1 MTLSTNCLDVNG
13 DRARNRRLLVEGGR
27 DARSS
32 GGRAFL
38 GPAVFVSLVLILPSE
53 ALAIQTHGG
62 IEGLCAHQFGHVLFF
77 VAMVLLYFRLRR
89 YVERAS
95 LGWRCISVACLLFA
109 VWNVVAFF
117 GHWLEAGLRSPIP
130 VVGSD
135 FWDREMVAVNGW
147 KALVLYVCKL
157 DHLFAVAAMVFFLR
171 GLMFFTK
178 EQQ

>member
-1 MTLSTNCLDVNG
+1 M
-13 DRARNRRLLVEGGR
+13 
-27 DARSS
+27 
-32 GGRAFL
+32 
-38 GPAVFVSLVLILPSE
+38 
-53 ALAIQTHGG
+53 
-62 IEGLCAHQFGHVLFF
+62 
-77 VAMVLLYFRLRR
+77 
-89 YVERAS
+89 
-95 LGWRCISVACLLFA
+95 ACLLFA
-109 VWNVVAFF
+109 VWNVAAFL